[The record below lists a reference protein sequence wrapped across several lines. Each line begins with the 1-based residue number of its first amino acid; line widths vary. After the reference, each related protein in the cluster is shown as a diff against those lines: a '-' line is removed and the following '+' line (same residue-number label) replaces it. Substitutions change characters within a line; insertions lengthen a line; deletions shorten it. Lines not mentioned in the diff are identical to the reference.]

1 MKNKLRL
8 LLTEN
13 CNRNCEGCCNK
24 DWDLGALP
32 TCTSYEGYKEIMIT
46 GGEPMLYP
54 QLLWNTIDNIR
65 TENPNAKLILYT
77 AYLEDFEELA
87 SLIYFTLDGLTL
99 TLHTKEDVPKFKAFV
114 EYCKAKDI
122 PMQEWGCK
130 LRLNIFA
137 ECEYIPSDE
146 IASEWQIK
154 NEMEWIKDCPLPTGE
169 VLMRL

>member
-1 MKNKLRL
+1 MENKLRL

-24 DWDLGALP
+24 DWDLKTLP
-32 TCTSYEGYKEIMIT
+32 VCKSYEGYSEIMFT

-54 QLLWNTIDNIR
+54 ELLWNTIGDARI
-65 TENPNAKLILYT
+65 ENPNAKMILYT

-87 SLIYFTLDGLTL
+87 ALIYFTLDGLTL
-99 TLHTKEDVPKFKAFV
+99 TLHTKEDVPKFIAFV
-114 EYCKAKDI
+114 EYCKAKGV
-122 PMQEWGCK
+122 PMWEWGCK
-130 LRLNIFA
+130 LRLNVFA

-146 IASEWQIK
+146 IAGDWKIK
-154 NEMEWIKDCPLPTGE
+154 NGMEWIKDCPLPENE